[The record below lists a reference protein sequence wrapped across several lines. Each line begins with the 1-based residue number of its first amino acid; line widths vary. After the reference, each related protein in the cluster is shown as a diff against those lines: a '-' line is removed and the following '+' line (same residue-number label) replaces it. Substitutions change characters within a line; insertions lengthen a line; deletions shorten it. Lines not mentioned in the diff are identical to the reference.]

1 MRHLKHFPWI
11 TTLFAVAAGTALAD
25 REQIAYVTEPAP
37 LTEAVDVPAAGCQRW
52 LALPAERSETLPW
65 EQRLSLAA
73 CRQQFSVSQTS
84 DPAELGD
91 VIAGIDRAMAPSIV
105 MYRDA
110 MERGATPQIQILGAY
125 GLAMANVDT
134 MVRARSAI
142 HVLDGSA
149 GTYGGATY
157 GKTLDRYQIMSR
169 ALEPQLAKYR
179 DAAVAAF
186 TEVVRLANQY
196 PDWAN
201 ANHVMTWVIGDS
213 TRQLWLLSSPDAGTS
228 ATSSY

>member
-1 MRHLKHFPWI
+1 MRHLNTFPWI
-11 TTLFAVAAGTALAD
+11 TTMFAVAAGTALAD
-25 REQIAYVTEPAP
+25 GKQVAITEPAP
-37 LTEAVDVPAAGCQRW
+37 LTETANVPAGCQRW
-52 LALPAERSETLPW
+52 LALPAEQSETLPW
-65 EQRLSLAA
+65 EQRLSFAA
-73 CRQQFSVSQTS
+73 CRQQFSVSPTS
-84 DPAELGD
+84 DPAEFNN
-91 VIAGIDRAMAPSIV
+91 VIASIDRAMAPSFM

-142 HVLDGSA
+142 RVLDGGA

-157 GKTLDRYQIMSR
+157 GATLDRYQIMSR

-186 TEVVRLANQY
+186 NEVVRLADQY
-196 PDWAN
+196 PDWAR
-201 ANHVMTWVIGDS
+201 ANRVMTWVVDDAR
-213 TRQLWLLSSPDAGTS
+213 RQLGVLSSDT
-228 ATSSY
+228 ATGATWH